1 MRRLLSVF
9 MVVSPVP
16 LAIYVY
22 TTSGLLLAILTYCIG
37 YLLARATSEMIIR
50 LNKRGDK

>member
-1 MRRLLSVF
+1 

-22 TTSGLLLAILTYCIG
+22 TTSGLWSALLAYSVG
-37 YLLARATSEMIIR
+37 FLLAKATSEMIIR